1 METFQNVVN
10 KVGLPVGLILL
21 TTGGV
26 LSIMGRGETDVETR
40 DGSDLVVQIL
50 LCVGALMITL
60 VYGLNFNYLNYGTC
74 KKVAAAVAV
83 AVAAAKP
90 APMIRQAG
98 VTTLSVSPAVSPA
111 VSPLVSAFGKKW

>member
-83 AVAAAKP
+83 ATVAATTTP
-90 APMIRQAG
+90 PFIRQGG
-98 VTTLSVSPAVSPA
+98 VTTLPVSPA

>member
-83 AVAAAKP
+83 AAAKP

-111 VSPLVSAFGKKW
+111 VSPLVSSFGKKW

>member
-1 METFQNVVN
+1 METFQNIVN

-83 AVAAAKP
+83 ATVAAT
-90 APMIRQAG
+90 
-98 VTTLSVSPAVSPA
+98 TTLPVSPAVSPA
-111 VSPLVSAFGKKW
+111 VSTLVSEFGKKW